1 MAEPLKFLQMPDPP
15 AISLSDRQRRILR
28 LVVEEYVT
36 TGQPVGSRR
45 LVESAS
51 LSVSSST
58 VRYELSELEEFG
70 LLMHPHTSAGRIP
83 TDGGYRYYV
92 DSLLAERAPRSELLP
107 LDLSVAEN
115 EVEEALEVTT
125 EMLAKVTHLL
135 ALASA
140 PSLETTAVRH
150 VEVLQLQPQ
159 VVLVVLIT
167 SAGEV
172 SKRACAFTDPVDP
185 GLVNWAREYLNERLE
200 GHTLGPRLLRQ
211 ALEDPTLTANERHFL
226 AVLRP
231 AFEEQIGRGE
241 ERVFVGGAA
250 TLLDDARGSELD
262 ACRSLLSVLERRA
275 ATLELLRASIEQRRP
290 YVRVGEE
297 LANPALTGVSLV
309 GARYGLAHRSLGT
322 VSLLGPIRM
331 DYEKAIAAVR
341 AAAQELSRFAEDVYE
356 EP

>member
-1 MAEPLKFLQMPDPP
+1 MPDPP
-15 AISLSDRQRRILR
+15 ATSLSDRQRRILR

-45 LVESAS
+45 LVESGG

-58 VRYELSELEEFG
+58 VRYELSELEERG
-70 LLMHPHTSAGRIP
+70 LLMHPHTSAGRVP
-83 TDGGYRYYV
+83 TDGAYRYYV
-92 DSLLAERAPRSELLP
+92 DSLLSERGSRSELFP
-107 LDLSVAEN
+107 LELIAAEN
-115 EVEEALEVTT
+115 EVEEALEATT
-125 EMLAKVTHLL
+125 EVLARVTHLL

-150 VEVLQLQPQ
+150 VEVLLLQAQ
-159 VVLVVLIT
+159 IVLVVMIT

-172 SKRACAFTDPVDP
+172 SKRVCAFSGPVDS

-200 GHTLGPRLLRQ
+200 GQTLGPRLLRQ
-211 ALEDPTLTANERHFL
+211 ALEDPTLTASERDFL

-231 AFEEQIGRGE
+231 AFEELGRGE

-250 TLLDDARGSELD
+250 TLLDAARGSELD
-262 ACRSLLSVLERRA
+262 ACRSLLTVLERRA

-297 LANPALTGVSLV
+297 LDNPALSGVSLV
-309 GARYGLAHRSLGT
+309 GARYGLAHRTLGT
-322 VSLLGPIRM
+322 VSLLGPSRM
-331 DYEKAIAAVR
+331 DYEKAIGAVR
-341 AAAQELSRFAEDVYE
+341 AAAQELSRFAEEVYE

>member
-1 MAEPLKFLQMPDPP
+1 MPDPLEVD
-15 AISLSDRQRRILR
+15 LSDRQRRILR
-28 LVVEEYVT
+28 IVVEEYVT
-36 TGQPVGSRR
+36 SGQPVGSKH
-45 LVESAS
+45 LVERSG

-58 VRYELSELEEFG
+58 VRYELAELEERG
-70 LLMHPHTSAGRIP
+70 LLTHTHTSAGRIP
-83 TDGGYRYYV
+83 TDSGYRYYV
-92 DSLLAERAPRSELLP
+92 DSLLSERSPQVELFP
-107 LDLSVAEN
+107 LDLIAAEN
-115 EVEEALEVTT
+115 EVEEALEATT
-125 EMLAKVTHLL
+125 EILAGVTHLL

-150 VEVLQLQPQ
+150 VEVLLLQPQ

-172 SKRACAFTDPVDP
+172 SKRVCAFSGAVDS
-185 GLVNWAREYLNERLE
+185 GLVSWAREYLNERFE
-200 GHTLGPRLLRQ
+200 GRTLSLSLLRQ
-211 ALEDPTLTANERHFL
+211 VVGDPGLSASERDFL

-250 TLLDDARGSELD
+250 MLLDTTRGSELD

-297 LANPALTGVSLV
+297 LDNPALSGVSLV

-331 DYEKAIAAVR
+331 DYEKAIGAVR
-341 AAAQELSRFAEDVYE
+341 AAAQELSRFVEDVYE